1 MFRVILKDRGQ
12 ITIPAKVRKNL
23 TLVSGDILEVEVKEG
38 YIILKPLQVV
48 ERGPERP
55 EDVAEGPAA

>member
-1 MFRVILKDRGQ
+1 MLD
-12 ITIPAKVRKNL
+12 
-23 TLVSGDILEVEVKEG
+23 SGDILEVEVKEG

-55 EDVAEGPAA
+55 EGVAEGPAA